1 MNSHHDLHKDIR
13 RLYDT
18 DPSPGLRQ
26 RLLRIPQR
34 RPRRKTAGPHLTRWY
49 VALPAA
55 AAAGLIGLL
64 WLQPRQQTPAPDPV
78 AVAAVQDFV
87 TAMTYL
93 QLSTAYA
100 NREMQGQLGTELV
113 NVVALSRA
121 SVRNLNSD
129 IDNGG

>member
-1 MNSHHDLHKDIR
+1 MNSHHDFEKEIR

-18 DPSPGLRQ
+18 EPSPGLRQ
-26 RLLRIPQR
+26 RLLRIPQQH
-34 RPRRKTAGPHLTRWY
+34 PRRKSAGTHLARWY

-55 AAAGLIGLL
+55 AAAGLIGLI
-64 WLQPRQQTPAPDPV
+64 WLQPQQPAPGPDPV

-93 QLSTAYA
+93 QRSTAYA

-113 NVVALSRA
+113 NAVALSRA

>member
-1 MNSHHDLHKDIR
+1 MNSHPDFEKDIR

-18 DPSPGLRQ
+18 EPSPGLRQ
-26 RLLRIPQR
+26 RLLRIPQTH
-34 RPRRKTAGPHLTRWY
+34 PRRKTAGPHVARWY

-55 AAAGLIGLL
+55 AAAGLIGLI
-64 WLQPRQQTPAPDPV
+64 WLQSEPEAPAPDPV

-100 NREMQGQLGTELV
+100 NREMTDQLGTELV
-113 NVVALSRA
+113 NVIALSRA